1 MIIAFAAKIFL
12 LCLKQILFETDHVI
26 RIRRWQRRTADT
38 KRWSDRLS
46 RTTDGDSASLGHG
59 SRRAVSGAPH
69 HEDL

>member
-12 LCLKQILFETDHVI
+12 PCLKQILFETDHVI

-46 RTTDGDSASLGHG
+46 RTLTVIAHRSAMV
-59 SRRAVSGAPH
+59 REAP
-69 HEDL
+69 